1 MHTQLSCRSISH
13 AGAQG
18 LALWVAPANCGPFA
32 SAELQL
38 LGRSSGTSR
47 VAAALCHGSW
57 HRACSTSTAGQCCW
71 LGITPIV
78 HAGAGGIAAPDQHP
92 LPGPWALTAPAQT
105 PGHAVLHLWP
115 LQCGRGRCAR
125 HHPRRVCAAGQSPA
139 ASLCGNP
146 ACWSAAFP
154 VHGLAWSACA
164 LSLPRV
170 SIAVHAQ
177 AGMPRTAGPGG
188 QSTLISKSQ
197 VAALL
202 MTGCWAVQVPF
213 FPPVQRL
220 EDVTPAAASTLVRAA
235 MGPDAASVE
244 VRVQSVRQWTMSAQ
258 VADRFLVSFR
268 HSWQLW
274 CRAGMCWQSVSR
286 SAALHGSCKPCLA
299 IPGCQKPCKQ
309 SSVDLYVCGTL
320 QHQAWLV
327 EPT

>member
-1 MHTQLSCRSISH
+1 M
-13 AGAQG
+13 
-18 LALWVAPANCGPFA
+18 
-32 SAELQL
+32 
-38 LGRSSGTSR
+38 
-47 VAAALCHGSW
+47 
-57 HRACSTSTAGQCCW
+57 
-71 LGITPIV
+71 
-78 HAGAGGIAAPDQHP
+78 
-92 LPGPWALTAPAQT
+92 
-105 PGHAVLHLWP
+105 
-115 LQCGRGRCAR
+115 
-125 HHPRRVCAAGQSPA
+125 
-139 ASLCGNP
+139 
-146 ACWSAAFP
+146 
-154 VHGLAWSACA
+154 
-164 LSLPRV
+164 SLPRV

-309 SSVDLYVCGTL
+309 SSVDLSVCGTL